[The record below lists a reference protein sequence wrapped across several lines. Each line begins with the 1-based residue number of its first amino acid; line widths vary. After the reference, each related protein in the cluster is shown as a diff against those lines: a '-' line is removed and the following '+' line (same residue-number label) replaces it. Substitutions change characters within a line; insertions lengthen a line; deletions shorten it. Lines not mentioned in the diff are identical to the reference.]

1 MSRRSVVWLAFLL
14 IGLLALLSSSV
25 AADGGNVVRVVKIK
39 GAINPVVADYVSR
52 SIGVAEQERAH
63 AIVIEIDTPGGLDSS
78 MQQIVQ
84 SIVQSKVP
92 VIAYVSPQGGR
103 AASAGAFI
111 VLASH
116 VAAMAPN
123 TNIGAA
129 HPVAMGEGEMDETMT
144 AKVTNDAVARIKS
157 LAERR
162 GRNVAWAEKAVRE
175 SISSTEKEALDQ
187 RVIEYIAPDL
197 DSLLRQIDGREIALD
212 SGKITLRTSGAIT
225 VPIEM
230 NFIEQFLHVISDPN
244 IAYILMILGINGILF
259 ELMNPGAILP
269 GMVGG
274 ICLVMA
280 FFALGTLPVNYAG
293 VALIILAFILFVAD
307 VKMPTHG
314 ILTAGGVVSMVLGSL
329 LLLNSD
335 APYFSISWSVIA
347 GVVIATASF
356 FFLAISAVART
367 YRKPASTGREG
378 LLHALGIARTELNP
392 DGVVLLQGENWD
404 ATVEG
409 EPVAKGAKVIV
420 TGVDGLHL
428 TVKPYI
434 GEMLTEEISRRKERK
449 GWRLLRS

>member
-1 MSRRSVVWLAFLL
+1 MSRRSVVWIVFLL
-14 IGLLALLSSSV
+14 VGVLSLLSSS
-25 AADGGNVVRVVKIK
+25 AAAEGGNVVRVVKVK
-39 GAINPVVADYVSR
+39 GAINPVVADYVTR
-52 SIGVAEQERAH
+52 SISVAEQEAAH
-63 AIVIEIDTPGGLDSS
+63 AVVIEIDTPGGLDSS
-78 MQQIVQ
+78 MQQIIQ

-111 VLASH
+111 VMASH

-162 GRNVAWAEKAVRE
+162 GRNVEWAEKAVRE

-187 RVIEYIAPDL
+187 RVIEYIANDL
-197 DSLLRQIDGREIALD
+197 GSLLQQVDGKEVTLD
-212 SGKITLRTSGAIT
+212 SGKVTLRTVGAIT

-230 NFIEQFLHVISDPN
+230 NFIEQFLHAISDPN

-259 ELMNPGAILP
+259 ELMNPGAIFP
-269 GMVGG
+269 GVVGG
-274 ICLVMA
+274 ICLLMA

-293 VALIILAFILFVAD
+293 VALILLAFILFVAD
-307 VKMPTHG
+307 IKMPTHG
-314 ILTAGGVVSMVLGSL
+314 ILTVGGVVSMILGSL

-335 APYFSISWSVIA
+335 APYFTVSWSVIA

-356 FFLAISAVART
+356 FFLAIGAIART
-367 YRKPASTGREG
+367 YRRPATTGVEG
-378 LLHALGIARTELNP
+378 IVNAVGTARTELNP

-409 EPVAKGAKVIV
+409 EPVAKGARVIV

-428 TVKPYI
+428 TVKPYVE
-434 GEMLTEEISRRKERK
+434 EMLTTEISKRKEKK
-449 GWRLLRS
+449 GWRFLRS